1 MKVEPRASLRVMFIT
16 LDGCKR
22 LMAERILFIAT
33 VHILTYSAYIE
44 DKIGKRLEDKVF
56 KPLARF
62 TKKIPIREHFYIIF
76 FII

>member
-33 VHILTYSAYIE
+33 YIYIFCIHI
-44 DKIGKRLEDKVF
+44 R
-56 KPLARF
+56 
-62 TKKIPIREHFYIIF
+62 KK
-76 FII
+76 